1 MALPDWPRA
10 WGVSPPITATLRAAP
25 ADFFVEEQLGFTLT
39 GSGEHCW
46 LWIEKENL
54 NTVDAAQRLAK
65 FAGMQERDISF
76 GGLKD
81 KNAVT
86 RQWFSLHLIN
96 HKVDWAQ
103 WNDPNL
109 RLLEITRHDRKLR
122 RGGHRA
128 NRFELILRNV
138 AGDMAAFE
146 MRLNTMVSEGVPN
159 YFGEQRFGRDGRNI
173 DNARQWIAAG
183 MPKRQRMQISMM
195 LSSLRSW
202 LFNEV
207 LAARIVEQ
215 SWSRA
220 SDGEVFMLDGTGSV
234 FTQAL
239 DETLEA
245 RLVSGDIHLTG
256 PLPGRASSVS
266 PSGAVAELEHRVAA
280 QFVEELAALERVGL
294 TAERRALRVIPR
306 DLHWQ
311 QVGATDWQ
319 LGFTLPRGCFAT
331 SLVRELATIS
341 PNGFRGEQAFGG
353 ANRNDISGDS
363 A

>member
-10 WGVSPPITATLRAAP
+10 WGAPPITATLRAAP

-65 FAGMQERDISF
+65 FAGMQERDISY

-96 HKVDWAQ
+96 RKVDWTQ
-103 WNDPNL
+103 WDDPNL
-109 RLLEITRHDRKLR
+109 RLLEISRHDRKLR
-122 RGGHRA
+122 RGGHRG
-128 NRFELILRNV
+128 NRFELILRDV
-138 AGDMAAFE
+138 VGDTAAFE
-146 MRLNTMVSEGVPN
+146 ARLNTIVREGVPN

-173 DNARQWIAAG
+173 DNARQWVAAG
-183 MPKRQRMQISMM
+183 MPKRQRVQISMM

-207 LAARIVEQ
+207 LAARINEQ

-220 SDGEVFMLDGTGSV
+220 GDGEVFLLDGTGSV
-234 FTQAL
+234 FAQAR
-239 DETLEA
+239 DETLAA
-245 RLVSGDIHLTG
+245 RLLSGDLHLTG
-256 PLPGRASSVS
+256 PMPGRASSVATT
-266 PSGAVAELEHRVAA
+266 GAVAELEQRVAA
-280 QFVEELAALERVGL
+280 QFVDELVALERVGL

-306 DLHWQ
+306 DLHWRQ
-311 QVGATDWQ
+311 LGATDWQ

-341 PNGFRGEQAFGG
+341 PVLFHGDRVVETADSSE
-353 ANRNDISGDS
+353 RSGDG